1 MYVYLGGD
9 QQNTDTYNYL
19 FDVWGHQVGGD
30 TPDQHY
36 YLNDWTGSH
45 FDGDYRR
52 VKRETAPMAA
62 ELLSQVA
69 PDMSLVGNYVVFH
82 GVSSS
87 TFEVRIRNLFTDTN
101 QWPLNLPVIT
111 AVQVVAG
118 ENREEDIAVGGDHD
132 KDLVF
137 GDDARVTFDIDTPFA
152 RNENLADYA
161 NRAIEA
167 ESIHYDGAAVEIP
180 LDENDEPVETGD
192 TILTGKDRDVIVGG
206 DFGDTITMGDGD
218 DVALGDNA
226 SLILEHNN
234 PVGVFA
240 PSVEIMLEQHT
251 VTTSTPEVFL
261 GNNDA
266 DADDIQDKF
275 ENGGVPGVTPETSA
289 NGDTDFYADVTN
301 KDWVL
306 QQEATPGK
314 ISRIVDVSS
323 AQVITFAEG
332 ETMLL
337 VSDTWPG
344 KDNPWWNPNIVL
356 ISDGQGHSV
365 PALAWE
371 WDVNGTTMTATTQSG
386 YHITVDIPDTPNG
399 DNRYEI
405 RVTALTAGTAVI
417 SIG

>member
-1 MYVYLGGD
+1 MGG
-9 QQNTDTYNYL
+9 
-19 FDVWGHQVGGD
+19 H
-30 TPDQHY
+30 
-36 YLNDWTGSH
+36 
-45 FDGDYRR
+45 
-52 VKRETAPMAA
+52 KI
-62 ELLSQVA
+62 
-69 PDMSLVGNYVVFH
+69 
-82 GVSSS
+82 
-87 TFEVRIRNLFTDTN
+87 RID
-101 QWPLNLPVIT
+101 
-111 AVQVVAG
+111 
-118 ENREEDIAVGGDHD
+118 
-132 KDLVF
+132 
-137 GDDARVTFDIDTPFA
+137 
-152 RNENLADYA
+152 
-161 NRAIEA
+161 
-167 ESIHYDGAAVEIP
+167 EI
-180 LDENDEPVETGD
+180 
-192 TILTGKDRDVIVGG
+192 
-206 DFGDTITMGDGD
+206 
-218 DVALGDNA
+218 
-226 SLILEHNN
+226 
-234 PVGVFA
+234 
-240 PSVEIMLEQHT
+240 
-251 VTTSTPEVFL
+251 
-261 GNNDA
+261 
-266 DADDIQDKF
+266 DDIQDKF